1 MRQII
6 SRSAR
11 TAPSDHPVEWRHESR
26 WYVVQSKPR
35 KELFAGLNLEN
46 QGFQVFLPKIRKI
59 VRHARRSR
67 RVEAAL
73 FPSYLFVAL
82 DLSWQRWR
90 SVSGTFG
97 VSHFVTDGNR
107 PLPAPRG
114 LVEELIATADR
125 TGVVDLRPSLTC
137 GDDVRLL
144 DGPFAGQIGR
154 LMNLDEV
161 GRADVLMNILG
172 APRQISV
179 AASMLAPTEAR
190 ARRP

>member
-11 TAPSDHPVEWRHESR
+11 TAPSAHLVERQHESR

-35 KELFAGLNLEN
+35 KELFASLNLEN
-46 QGFQVFLPKIRKI
+46 QGIQVFLPKIRKI

-114 LVEELIATADR
+114 LVEELISIADPA
-125 TGVVDLRPSLTC
+125 GIVDLRRSLTR
-137 GDDVRLL
+137 GHDVRLL
-144 DGPFAGQIGR
+144 DGPFAGPQDPVSVVEPALADR
-154 LMNLDEV
+154 L
-161 GRADVLMNILG
+161 
-172 APRQISV
+172 
-179 AASMLAPTEAR
+179 
-190 ARRP
+190 

>member
-1 MRQII
+1 
-6 SRSAR
+6 
-11 TAPSDHPVEWRHESR
+11 
-26 WYVVQSKPR
+26 VVQSKPR

-59 VRHARRSR
+59 VHHARRSR

-97 VSHFVTDGNR
+97 VSHFVKDGNR

-125 TGVVDLRPSLTC
+125 AGVVDLRQSLTC

-161 GRADVLMNILG
+161 GRAGVLMNILG

>member
-1 MRQII
+1 MRQLI

-11 TAPSDHPVEWRHESR
+11 TTPSAHPVKRQHESR

-46 QGFQVFLPKIRKI
+46 QGIQVFLPKIRKI

-114 LVEELIATADR
+114 LVEELISIADPA
-125 TGVVDLRPSLTC
+125 GVVDLRRSLTR
-137 GDDVRLL
+137 GHDVRLL
-144 DGPFAGQIGR
+144 DGPFAGQVGR
-154 LMNLDEV
+154 LIDLDEA

-172 APRQISV
+172 AQRQISV
-179 AASMLAPTEAR
+179 AASMLAPAEDR
-190 ARRP
+190 AERP